1 MLFKTIGTKHK
12 HKIMIYKTTIFLFL
26 FLTLF
31 SCKTATDKDEIPAK
45 AKNVI
50 LLIGDGT
57 GLSQIS
63 AAFYFKETSPNFARF
78 NSIGLIN
85 TASSR
90 QNITDSA
97 AGATAFASGIKT
109 YNGAIG
115 VANDSS
121 EVKTL
126 VEIVSPKNI
135 KTGVVATSSIQ
146 HATPASFYA
155 HVINRG
161 LYEDIAVD
169 MVDSDIDFFAGG
181 GRKFFNKRKDG
192 QNLLGDLEA
201 KGFGI
206 DTLALGNFEEVK
218 QYSKMAYILAE
229 DSMDPVAKGRGDFLP
244 KATEL
249 GIQFLNKDEEHSNF
263 FIMIEGSQIDWGGHA
278 NDADYLI
285 SELIDFDDAI
295 GVALDFAEKDG
306 NTLVLVTGDHETG
319 GFTLSST
326 PKQTEEGKSYSD
338 YNEITGT
345 FSTTGHSAT
354 LIPVFAYGPG
364 SEAFSGV
371 YENTEIFHK
380 IMEATNWSN
389 RD

>member
-1 MLFKTIGTKHK
+1 MIFKYI
-12 HKIMIYKTTIFLFL
+12 IYLVLLVTS
-26 FLTLF
+26 F
-31 SCKTATDKDEIPAK
+31 SSKSQTAKERVPPR

-63 AAFYFKETSPNFARF
+63 SAFYFKNTSPNYARF
-78 NSIGLIN
+78 KHIGLIN
-85 TASSR
+85 TSSSR
-90 QNITDSA
+90 EDITDSA

-115 VANDSS
+115 VADDST
-121 EVKTL
+121 EVKNL
-126 VEIVSPKNI
+126 VEIVSLQHI
-135 KTGVVATSSIQ
+135 KTGVISTSSIQ

-161 LYEDIAVD
+161 LYEDITAD
-169 MVDSDIDFFAGG
+169 MVDSGIDFFAGG
-181 GRKFFNKRKDG
+181 GIKFFNKRTDG
-192 QNLLGDLEA
+192 KNLLEELKT

-206 DTLALGNFEEVK
+206 DTTALGNLAGIK
-218 QYSKMAYILAE
+218 QYSKMAYILAKNH
-229 DSMDPVAKGRGDFLP
+229 MDPAAKGRGDFLP

-249 GIQFLNKDEEHSNF
+249 GIQFLSKDANSSNF
-263 FIMIEGSQIDWGGHA
+263 FMMIEGSQIDWGGHA

-295 GVALDFAEKDG
+295 GKALDFAEKDG
-306 NTLVLVTGDHETG
+306 NTLVIVTGDHETG

-326 PKQTEEGKSYSD
+326 PKKTEEGKSYSD

-345 FSTTGHSAT
+345 FSTNGHSAT

-364 SEAFSGV
+364 AEAFIGI
-371 YENTEIFHK
+371 YENTAIFHK
-380 IMEATNWSN
+380 ILEATNWN
-389 RD
+389 PND

>member
-1 MLFKTIGTKHK
+1 
-12 HKIMIYKTTIFLFL
+12 MIYKTTIFLFL

-229 DSMDPVAKGRGDFLP
+229 DSMDPVAKGRDDFLP

-306 NTLVLVTGDHETG
+306 NTLVIVTGDHETG

>member
-1 MLFKTIGTKHK
+1 MTYKSI
-12 HKIMIYKTTIFLFL
+12 IYLILIITSL
-26 FLTLF
+26 
-31 SCKTATDKDEIPAK
+31 SCKSEIAKEEAPPK

-63 AAFYFKETSPNFARF
+63 SAFYFKSTSPNYARF
-78 NSIGLIN
+78 NSIGLI
-85 TASSR
+85 TTSSSR
-90 QNITDSA
+90 EDITDSA

-115 VANDSS
+115 VADDST

-126 VEIVSPKNI
+126 VEIVSPQHI
-135 KTGVVATSSIQ
+135 KTGLISTSSIQ
-146 HATPASFYA
+146 HATPASFYS

-161 LYEDIAVD
+161 FYEDIAAD
-169 MVDSDIDFFAGG
+169 MVVSDIDFFAGG
-181 GRKFFNKRKDG
+181 GTKFFNKREDG
-192 QNLLGDLEA
+192 KNLLEELKA

-206 DTLALGNFEEVK
+206 DTTALGDFEGIK
-218 QYSKMAYILAE
+218 QYSKMAYLLAE
-229 DSMDPVAKGRGDFLP
+229 NHLDPVAKGRGDFLP

-249 GIQFLNKDEEHSNF
+249 GIQFLNKDADNSNF

-295 GVALDFAEKDG
+295 GKALDFAEKDG
-306 NTLVLVTGDHETG
+306 NTLVIVTADHETG
-319 GFTLSST
+319 GFSLSST
-326 PKQTEEGKSYSD
+326 LKTTEDGKSYSD
-338 YNEITGT
+338 YSEITGT
-345 FSTTGHSAT
+345 FSTNGHSAT

-380 IMEATNWSN
+380 ILEATNWGN
-389 RD
+389 KN